1 MPLEAGVEPA
11 PVTDQSRSLGRTAAW
26 LAKQV
31 EIGLATVDLSLPQY
45 RVLGL
50 LDESTAL
57 SSDLASRLDVRPP
70 TVTAVVD
77 GLVTRGL
84 VERRGVEGDRR
95 CVSHALTPEGRRLLV
110 AGDAAVFDRLSETV
124 DALDADSDR
133 ALAFDG
139 LEAWRRALLAAHLA
153 REAAQS
159 MKAPDLRTPARRPR
173 WSRPPFEPM
182 AVTARYEAPPAGIDP
197 DKSLSWLRRAWPIM
211 RAHKGIFITS
221 LVLSFVGLVLQVQIP
236 TSC

>member
-1 MPLEAGVEPA
+1 MQLETSVGSTPT
-11 PVTDQSRSLGRTAAW
+11 TDQSRLVGRTAAW

-50 LDESTAL
+50 LDESTAM

-77 GLVTRGL
+77 GLVARGL

-95 CVSHALTPEGRRLLV
+95 RVSHALTPDGRQLLV
-110 AGDAAVFDRLSETV
+110 AGDAAVFDRLTETV
-124 DALDADSDR
+124 EALDADRDR

-153 REAAQS
+153 RKAAN
-159 MKAPDLRTPARRPR
+159 
-173 WSRPPFEPM
+173 
-182 AVTARYEAPPAGIDP
+182 G
-197 DKSLSWLRRAWPIM
+197 
-211 RAHKGIFITS
+211 
-221 LVLSFVGLVLQVQIP
+221 
-236 TSC
+236 